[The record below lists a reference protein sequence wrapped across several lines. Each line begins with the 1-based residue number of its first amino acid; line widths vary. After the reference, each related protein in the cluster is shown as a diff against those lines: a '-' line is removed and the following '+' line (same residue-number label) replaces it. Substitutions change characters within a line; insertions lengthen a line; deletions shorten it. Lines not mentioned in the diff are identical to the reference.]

1 MNRTWRKGV
10 SWQGEEDK
18 QNHIST
24 KMWVVPK
31 AGWVPAPSFLDLPPK
46 LAGLLAA
53 TQHGEGRELR
63 A

>member
-1 MNRTWRKGV
+1 MNRTCRKGI
-10 SWQGEEDK
+10 SWQGEEDE

-24 KMWVVPK
+24 KTWVVPE
-31 AGWVPAPSFLDLPPK
+31 AGRVPAPSLLDLLPK